1 MVNHDTTSDV
11 QVQREG
17 KIKKEK
23 INKKKKK
30 KDILMCS
37 KIRMIFLIL

>member
-1 MVNHDTTSDV
+1 MVNQDTTSNV

-23 INKKKKK
+23 INKEKIKNEKKK
-30 KDILMCS
+30 
-37 KIRMIFLIL
+37 IF

>member
-1 MVNHDTTSDV
+1 MVSQDTTSNV

-23 INKKKKK
+23 INKKKKG
-30 KDILMCS
+30 ILMRS